1 MSCALFLINRTNEM
15 NTIQQTPWGT
25 IVPWVERVNGPLVG
39 LLYMIGGRMIIAE
52 KRGDNYALLLN
63 GREKSFPDRTTMTR
77 WVKAHL
83 V

>member
-1 MSCALFLINRTNEM
+1 M
-15 NTIQQTPWGT
+15 NKIQVSPWGT
-25 IVPWVERVNGPLVG
+25 IVPWVERGVVYHLADNR
-39 LLYMIGGRMIIAE
+39 LYIAE
-52 KRGDNYALLLN
+52 VRNGTFVLLLN